1 MSTTA
6 LPAGGVESGH
16 ITAVGVIA
24 VVILGIFGTGFT
36 FALNYRLIADEG
48 ATNAAT
54 VGCLLPVVSIALG
67 ALVLDKAL
75 AFRTV
80 AGMVVVLAGAGPARW
95 QKRTNSASPL
105 VTAGQA
111 VGSRT
116 AVR

>member
-1 MSTTA
+1 M
-6 LPAGGVESGH
+6 
-16 ITAVGVIA
+16 IA

-54 VGCLLPVVSIALG
+54 VGCLLPVVSIAIG

-95 QKRTNSASPL
+95 QKRTNSASSL